1 MESVQLSVLV
11 ILGILVLVTYYFY
24 LLKDSTKG
32 YLDHPFWFDTPQD
45 VVKVLIVFQILAVIG
60 FIVAIGSWLVTPPKT
75 GIMKDNMLFFTLC
88 LFLISAII
96 WPLATY
102 YDYPV
107 TVVVSLILTAIASIL
122 LLAGTI
128 EEENVQWYRVLG
140 ILCLCITTVLGDGVL
155 WNANYIIQKK
165 KLVEVQI

>member
-1 MESVQLSVLV
+1 MQLAQLSVLTV
-11 ILGILVLVTYYFY
+11 LGILVLVTYYFY

-32 YLDHPFWFDTPQD
+32 YIDHPFWFDMSPD
-45 VVKVLIVFQILAVIG
+45 VVKVLIVFQILAMIG
-60 FIVAIGSWLVTPPKT
+60 FLVAIGSWLVTPPEK
-75 GIMKDNMLFFTLC
+75 GIMKDNMLFYTLC
-88 LFLISAII
+88 LFLISAIL

-102 YDYPV
+102 YDYPIA
-107 TVVVSLILTAIASIL
+107 VVGSLILTAIASIL

-155 WNANYIIQKK
+155 WNANYIKK
-165 KLVEVQI
+165 KLV